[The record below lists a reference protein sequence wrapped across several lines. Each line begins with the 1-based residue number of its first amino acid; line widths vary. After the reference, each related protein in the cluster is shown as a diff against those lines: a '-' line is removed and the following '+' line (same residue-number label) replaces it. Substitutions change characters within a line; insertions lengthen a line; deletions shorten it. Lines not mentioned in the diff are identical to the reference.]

1 MEAPSEKA
9 AQGPVLTEAVTGEV
23 LFRLPPDQPA
33 CLFCAAA
40 VCQAWRAFLTSPDM
54 LRTYRGFHTAPPV
67 LGFLQN
73 TGRSDEPFPRFV
85 TTAAPS
91 PPLHHHPEFDCEF
104 WLALDCRHGRVLFHT
119 NFPLGLIVWSPV
131 TGDYQLLPD
140 EPIQL
145 DPPDPPYSDFAGA
158 VLCAVDGCDH
168 LDCPPQGPFRVV
180 FAATSY
186 ENVDVVST
194 WAILYSSETGAWTE
208 PSTVHPGAVMNSP
221 GAMSIMG
228 PSLLAGD
235 ALYFTLDLL
244 NNPTVLRCDLG
255 GGALTAM
262 DPPPLVRRDTF
273 LVTGEGGGLGVAA
286 VEGYSLR
293 LWSWEAA
300 AGWALR
306 RVIDL
311 EMSIPFTI
319 GAPITQLKVIGFAE
333 MSGTIFVSAN
343 GIISSVQLRSGSGRV
358 SKFSR
363 TPNSDTIF
371 PFEIF
376 YTLGTSLMPTYVSD
390 FQCSLNNVVHM
401 RPTVPGVIC
410 GK

>member
-1 MEAPSEKA
+1 MEAPGEKA
-9 AQGPVLTEAVTGEV
+9 ALGPVLSEAVIGEV

-33 CLFCAAA
+33 CLFRAAA
-40 VCQAWRAFLTSPDM
+40 VCQAWRTFFTSPDM
-54 LRTYRGFHTAPPV
+54 LRIYRKHHMAPPV

-73 TGRSDEPFPRFV
+73 TGRSDDPFPRFV

-91 PPLHHHPEFDCEF
+91 PPLHHQPEFECVYS
-104 WLALDCRHGRVLFHT
+104 LALDCRHGRVLLHT
-119 NFPLGLIVWSPV
+119 TFPLGLIVWSPV
-131 TGDYQLLPD
+131 TGDHQLLPE

-145 DPPDPPYSDFAGA
+145 DPPQPPYSDFAGA
-158 VLCAVDGCDH
+158 VLCA
-168 LDCPPQGPFRVV
+168 GPFHVL

-186 ENVDVVST
+186 EDVDVVST

-221 GAMSIMG
+221 DVMSIMG
-228 PSLLAGD
+228 PSLLVGD
-235 ALYFTLDLL
+235 ALYFTLGVL
-244 NNPTVLRCDLG
+244 NNRTVLTYNLV
-255 GGALTAM
+255 GGALTVM
-262 DPPPLVRRDTF
+262 DPPPLVRRDAF

-300 AGWALR
+300 GRWALC

-333 MSGTIFVSAN
+333 MSDTIFVSAN
-343 GIISSVQLRSGSGRV
+343 GIISSVQLRSGRV
-358 SKFSR
+358 RKFSK

-376 YTLGTSLMPTYVSD
+376 YTLGTSLMPTYVSVL
-390 FQCSLNNVVHM
+390 S
-401 RPTVPGVIC
+401 
-410 GK
+410 

>member
-1 MEAPSEKA
+1 MEAPGEKA

-33 CLFCAAA
+33 CLFRAAA
-40 VCQAWRAFLTSPDM
+40 VCQAWRAFLTSPDNV
-54 LRTYRGFHTAPPV
+54 RTYRGFHTAPPV

-131 TGDYQLLPD
+131 TGDYQVLPE

-168 LDCPPQGPFRVV
+168 LDCPPQGP
-180 FAATSY
+180 
-186 ENVDVVST
+186 
-194 WAILYSSETGAWTE
+194 
-208 PSTVHPGAVMNSP
+208 
-221 GAMSIMG
+221 
-228 PSLLAGD
+228 LLAGD

-244 NNPTVLRCDLG
+244 NNRTVLRYDLG
-255 GGALTAM
+255 GGALTVM

-343 GIISSVQLRSGSGRV
+343 GIISSVQLRSGRV

-363 TPNSDTIF
+363 TPNSYTIF

-376 YTLGTSLMPTYVSD
+376 YTLGTQQGP
-390 FQCSLNNVVHM
+390 
-401 RPTVPGVIC
+401 
-410 GK
+410 